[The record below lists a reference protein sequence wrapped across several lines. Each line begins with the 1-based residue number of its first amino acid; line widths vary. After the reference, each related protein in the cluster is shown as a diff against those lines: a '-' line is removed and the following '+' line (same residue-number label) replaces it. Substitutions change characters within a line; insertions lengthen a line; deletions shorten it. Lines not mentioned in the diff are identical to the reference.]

1 MSPRVGR
8 GGGKWGGEVGGGG
21 EEEEEGLA
29 VVGGVCAFIDLA
41 PPVVCCALCK
51 GMDGYSSR

>member
-1 MSPRVGR
+1 M
-8 GGGKWGGEVGGGG
+8 GKWEGEVGGGG

-41 PPVVCCALCK
+41 APVVCCALCK
-51 GMDGYSSR
+51 EMDGYSSC